1 MCSRNVLFSF
11 ATVTAGALWLAGCGA
26 AASTSPTSQ
35 PSNEPASEVPQ
46 SATDAEPTTASP
58 AGGHGGPGVHA
69 HGHQH
74 RFDDPAAYA
83 ARWESPERDAWQ
95 QPAVLVAAMGIE
107 PGMSVADIGT
117 GTGYLLRYLSEATG
131 PEGSV
136 YAIDVEPAMVEW
148 VGQRATNEGWTNVIA
163 TLAPYEGPGVDAAS
177 IDRAVMVNVWHHIE
191 EREVY
196 ATNLLEAL
204 KPGGSILIVETRV
217 DAPDGPPMHYRME
230 PQVVIDVL
238 AAAGFDAELA
248 EYGNERQYAVLA
260 TRVAVA
266 E

>member
-46 SATDAEPTTASP
+46 SSP
-58 AGGHGGPGVHA
+58 VTEAGVAGPAMGQGGQHGHA

-74 RFDDPAAYA
+74 RFDVPAAYA

-95 QPAVLVAAMGIE
+95 QPTVLVAAMGIE
-107 PGMSVADIGT
+107 PEMAVADIGT
-117 GTGYLLRYLSEATG
+117 GTGYRLRSLSEATG
-131 PEGSV
+131 PDGSV
-136 YAIDVEPAMVEW
+136 FAIDVEPAM
-148 VGQRATNEGWTNVIA
+148 
-163 TLAPYEGPGVDAAS
+163 
-177 IDRAVMVNVWHHIE
+177 HF
-191 EREVY
+191 
-196 ATNLLEAL
+196 
-204 KPGGSILIVETRV
+204 
-217 DAPDGPPMHYRME
+217 RMA

-238 AAAGFDAELA
+238 AAAGFAAELA

-260 TRVAVA
+260 TRPVVA